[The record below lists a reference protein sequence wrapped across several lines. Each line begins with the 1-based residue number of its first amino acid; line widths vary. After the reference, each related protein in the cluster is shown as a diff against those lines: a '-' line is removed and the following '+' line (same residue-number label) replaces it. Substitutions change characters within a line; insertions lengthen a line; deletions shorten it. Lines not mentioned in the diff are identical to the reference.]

1 MNDRQVRP
9 TGRTPIRRRSG
20 AATPPRRS
28 GARPAPARATS
39 ETRRPATGARPAPRV
54 VARKRG
60 TSEEAKTLAASR
72 RRLVAFVILMVFA
85 FGAIA
90 VRLTFV
96 QTVRAE
102 EYVEFGES
110 QRVHTVPLPARRG
123 AIFDRNGHELA
134 LTVDRPTI
142 AANPRLVTDPLAQAE
157 ALAPLLDMDLAVLQ
171 ERLARDAAFV
181 YLARTVDP
189 AVAEQVKALA
199 LPGVFMIDEPKRFAP
214 AGDMALSVLGRVGTD
229 NEGLSGLELQYEK
242 RLAGSP
248 GEMVVEQ
255 DPSGSEIPGGV
266 RRFDASTRGDD
277 LILTLDRALQYQTES
292 VLTQQILDANARGG
306 MALVMETRTGDIL
319 AMANLVANEDGVRP
333 APHNMALTNVY
344 EPGSVNKLITIAGA
358 LEEGL
363 VEPATELSVAGT
375 IRVADH
381 TFSEHDPHP
390 TENWSIT
397 DIMANSSNVGSIMIG
412 QQLGKERIDSYLRAF
427 GFGSPTGLEFPGES
441 AGLMLDTDKWS
452 GTSIGTIPIGQGI
465 SVTAVQMLAAYNTI
479 ANGGEYVPP
488 RLVKATVGPDGKA
501 TPVTPGERRRVV
513 SEETSAEVTAMLSE
527 VVRAGTG
534 TLAAIDGYTVAGKT
548 GTARKPLEGKRGY
561 KAGAYMSSFAGFV
574 PSEKPALTA
583 VVILDEPTPIFGGL
597 VAAPAFADI
606 TQYGLRQFRIPPPP
620 PTAAPKTDVPAVDPD
635 AAAHADGPLL
645 TPTTAQ
651 GTSAGRVR
659 APSSRSPRP

>member
-1 MNDRQVRP
+1 
-9 TGRTPIRRRSG
+9 
-20 AATPPRRS
+20 
-28 GARPAPARATS
+28 
-39 ETRRPATGARPAPRV
+39 
-54 VARKRG
+54 
-60 TSEEAKTLAASR
+60 
-72 RRLVAFVILMVFA
+72 MVFA

-90 VRLTFV
+90 ARLAYV
-96 QTVRAE
+96 QTVRADD
-102 EYVEFGES
+102 YVRFGES
-110 QRVHTVPLPARRG
+110 QRVHTVQLPARRG
-123 AIFDRNGHELA
+123 AIFDRNGNEMA

-142 AANPRLVTDPLAQAE
+142 AANPRLVTDPLGEAE

-171 ERLARDAAFV
+171 ERLSRDAAFV

-189 AVAEQVKALA
+189 AVADRVKELA
-199 LPGVFMIDEPKRFAP
+199 LPGVFMIDEPKRFTP
-214 AGDMALSVLGRVGTD
+214 AGDMALSVIGRVGTD
-229 NEGLSGLELQYEK
+229 NEGLSGLELQFER

-277 LILTLDRALQYQTES
+277 LILTLDRALQHHTER
-292 VLTQQILDANARGG
+292 VLAQQILDANARGG
-306 MALVMETRTGDIL
+306 MALVMETRTGEIL
-319 AMANLVANEDGVRP
+319 AMANLVADEEGVRP
-333 APHNMALTNVY
+333 SAHNMALTNVY

-363 VEPATELSVAGT
+363 VEPATELSVAST

-381 TFSEHDPHP
+381 TFKEHDPHP

-412 QQLGKERIDSYLRAF
+412 QQLGKERLDDYLRAF
-427 GFGSPTGLEFPGES
+427 GFGASTGLDFPGES

-501 TPVTPGERRRVV
+501 TEVGGGKRRRVV
-513 SEETSAEVTAMLSE
+513 SEETSAEVTAMLNE

-561 KAGAYMSSFAGFV
+561 KVGAYMSSFAGFV

-620 PTAAPKTDVPAVDPD
+620 PSAAPDTDVPAVDPG
-635 AAAHADGPLL
+635 AAAHAEGPVP
-645 TPTTAQ
+645 TPTTVN
-651 GTSAGRVR
+651 GSPAGRVK

>member
-1 MNDRQVRP
+1 
-9 TGRTPIRRRSG
+9 
-20 AATPPRRS
+20 
-28 GARPAPARATS
+28 
-39 ETRRPATGARPAPRV
+39 
-54 VARKRG
+54 
-60 TSEEAKTLAASR
+60 
-72 RRLVAFVILMVFA
+72 MVFA

-90 VRLTFV
+90 ARLTYV

-102 EYVEFGES
+102 DYVQFGES

-123 AIFDRNGHELA
+123 AIFDRHGNELA

-142 AANPRLVTDPLAQAE
+142 AANPRLVTDPLGQAE
-157 ALAPLLDMDLAVLQ
+157 ALAPLLDMDLSVLQ

-189 AVAEQVKALA
+189 AVAERVKELA
-199 LPGVFMIDEPKRFAP
+199 LPGIFMIDEPKRFTP
-214 AGDMALSVLGRVGTD
+214 AGDIALSVIGRVGTD

-266 RRFDASTRGDD
+266 RFFDASTRGDD
-277 LILTLDRALQYQTES
+277 LILTLDRALQYHTER
-292 VLTQQILDANARGG
+292 VLAQQIVDASARGG

-319 AMANLVANEDGVRP
+319 AMANLVSDEEGVRH
-333 APHNMALTNVY
+333 ASHNMALTNVY

-363 VEPATELSVAGT
+363 VEPSTELSVAGT

-390 TENWSIT
+390 TENWSVT

-412 QQLGKERIDSYLRAF
+412 QQLGKDRIDKYLRSF
-427 GFGSPTGLEFPGES
+427 GFGSPTGLGFPGES

-501 TPVTPGERRRVV
+501 TSVSQGKPRRVV

-620 PTAAPKTDVPAVDPD
+620 PTAAPKTDVPPVDPD
-635 AAAHADGPLL
+635 ATAHADGPVP
-645 TPTTAQ
+645 TPTTVQ
-651 GTSAGRVR
+651 GSTAGRVKS
-659 APSSRSPRP
+659 PSSRTSRP

>member
-1 MNDRQVRP
+1 MRP
-9 TGRTPIRRRSG
+9 AGRTTVRRRSD
-20 AATPPRRS
+20 AADQPRRA
-28 GARPAPARATS
+28 GARPAAARNAPS
-39 ETRRPATGARPAPRV
+39 TRRPSGARPAPRV
-54 VARKRG
+54 VARKHRATPANG
-60 TSEEAKTLAASR
+60 VLTASR
-72 RRLVAFVILMVFA
+72 RRLFAFVILMVFA

-90 VRLTFV
+90 IRLTFV
-96 QTVRAE
+96 QTIRAD
-102 EYVEFGES
+102 EYVRFGES

-157 ALAPLLDMDLAVLQ
+157 ALAPLLGVEVSLLQ

-189 AVAEQVKALA
+189 EVADRVKDLA
-199 LPGVFMIDEPKRFAP
+199 LPGIFLIDEPKRFTP
-214 AGDMALSVLGRVGTD
+214 AGDMALSVIGRVGTD

-277 LILTLDRALQYQTES
+277 LILTLDRGLQYQTER
-292 VLTQQILDANARGG
+292 VLSQQIIDAKAKGG
-306 MALVMETRTGDIL
+306 MALVMETGTGDIL
-319 AMANLVANEDGVRP
+319 AMANLIADEEGVRP
-333 APHNMALTNVY
+333 SPNNMALTSVY

-390 TENWSIT
+390 TEQWSVT

-412 QQLGKERIDSYLRAF
+412 QQLGKERIDRYLREF
-427 GFGSPTGLEFPGES
+427 GFGSSTGLDFPGES
-441 AGLMLDTDKWS
+441 AGLMLPTDKWS

-479 ANGGEYVPP
+479 ANGGQYVPP
-488 RLVKATVGPDGKA
+488 RLVKATVGPDGTA
-501 TPVTPGERRRVV
+501 TPVAPGKQRRVV
-513 SEETSAEVTAMLSE
+513 SEKTAAEVTAMLNE

-620 PTAAPKTDVPAVDPD
+620 AAAAPKIDVPTVDPE
-635 AAAHADGPLL
+635 AATYGDGPVT
-645 TPTTAQ
+645 TPTT
-651 GTSAGRVR
+651 GTAPAAAAGRVR
-659 APSSRSPRP
+659 GPSSRSPRP

>member
-1 MNDRQVRP
+1 MTERQVRP
-9 TGRTPIRRRSG
+9 QSRTPARRRQG
-20 AATPPRRS
+20 AALPPRRS
-28 GARPAPARATS
+28 GARPSPPRTGGAN
-39 ETRRPATGARPAPRV
+39 RRPPAGERPAARV
-54 VARKRG
+54 VSRKRRDPAANAA
-60 TSEEAKTLAASR
+60 TNASR
-72 RRLVAFVILMVFA
+72 RRLLAFVILMVFA

-90 VRLTFV
+90 ARLAYV
-96 QTVRAE
+96 QTVRADD
-102 EYVEFGES
+102 YVRFGES
-110 QRVHTVPLPARRG
+110 QRVHTVQLPARRG
-123 AIFDRNGHELA
+123 AIFDRNGNEMA
-134 LTVDRPTI
+134 LTVDRPTV
-142 AANPRLVTDPLAQAE
+142 AANPRLVTDPLGEAE
-157 ALAPLLDMDLAVLQ
+157 ALAPLLDMDVAALQ
-171 ERLARDAAFV
+171 ERLSRDAAFV

-189 AVAEQVKALA
+189 DVADRVKDLA
-199 LPGVFMIDEPKRFAP
+199 LPGVFMIDEPKRFTP
-214 AGDMALSVLGRVGTD
+214 AGDMALSVIGRVGTD

-242 RLAGSP
+242 RLSGSP

-255 DPSGSEIPGGV
+255 DPSGSQIPGGV
-266 RRFDASTRGDD
+266 RRFNASSRGDD
-277 LILTLDRALQYQTES
+277 LILTLDRALQYQTER
-292 VLTQQILDANARGG
+292 VLAQQIIDASARGG

-319 AMANLVANEDGVRP
+319 AMANLIADEKGVRP
-333 APHNMALTNVY
+333 SANNMALTNVY

-358 LEEGL
+358 LEDGL
-363 VEPATELSVAGT
+363 VEPATELSVAST

-390 TENWSIT
+390 TENWSVT

-412 QQLGKERIDSYLRAF
+412 QQLGKERLDDYLRAF
-427 GFGSPTGLEFPGES
+427 GFGSSTGLGFPGES

-488 RLVKATVGPDGKA
+488 RLVKATVGPDGK
-501 TPVTPGERRRVV
+501 TTEVGGGKRRRVV
-513 SEETSAEVTAMLSE
+513 SEETSAEITAMLNE
-527 VVRAGTG
+527 VVRVGTG

-548 GTARKPLEGKRGY
+548 GTARKPLEGRRGY

-620 PTAAPKTDVPAVDPD
+620 PSAAPETDVPAVDPD
-635 AAAHADGPLL
+635 DAAQAEGPVP
-645 TPTTAQ
+645 TPPTVQ
-651 GTSAGRVR
+651 RPPAGRVK

>member
-1 MNDRQVRP
+1 
-9 TGRTPIRRRSG
+9 
-20 AATPPRRS
+20 
-28 GARPAPARATS
+28 
-39 ETRRPATGARPAPRV
+39 
-54 VARKRG
+54 
-60 TSEEAKTLAASR
+60 
-72 RRLVAFVILMVFA
+72 MVFA
-85 FGAIA
+85 FMAIG
-90 VRLTFV
+90 VRLTYV
-96 QTVRAE
+96 QTVRAD
-102 EYVEFGES
+102 EYVQFGES

-123 AIFDRNGHELA
+123 AIFDRNGNELA
-134 LTVDRPTI
+134 LTVDRPTV
-142 AANPRLVTDPLAQAE
+142 AANPRLVTDPLGQAE
-157 ALAPLLDMDLAVLQ
+157 ALAPLLDMEVAVLQ
-171 ERLARDAAFV
+171 QRLARDAAFV

-189 AVAEQVKALA
+189 DVAEQVKRLA
-199 LPGVFMIDEPKRFAP
+199 LPGVFLIDEPKRFTP
-214 AGDMALSVLGRVGTD
+214 AGDTALSVIGRVGTD
-229 NEGLSGLELQYEK
+229 NEGLAGLELQYEK

-277 LILTLDRALQYQTES
+277 LILTLDRALQFQTER
-292 VLTQQILDANARGG
+292 VLAQQVIDANAIGG

-319 AMANLVANEDGVRP
+319 AMASLVASEEGVRQ
-333 APHNMALTNVY
+333 ASYNMALTNVY

-363 VEPATELSVAGT
+363 VEPATELSVSST

-390 TENWSIT
+390 TENWSVT
-397 DIMANSSNVGSIMIG
+397 DIMANSSNVGTIMIG
-412 QQLGKERIDSYLRAF
+412 QQLGKQRIDKYLRAF
-427 GFGSPTGLEFPGES
+427 GFGSSTGLGFPGES

-452 GTSIGTIPIGQGI
+452 GTSIGTISIGQGI

-501 TPVTPGERRRVV
+501 TEVAAGKRRRVV
-513 SEETSAEVTAMLSE
+513 SEETSAEVTAMLNE

-574 PSEKPALTA
+574 PSERPALTA

-597 VAAPAFADI
+597 VAAPAFAEI

-620 PTAAPKTDVPAVDPD
+620 PSVAPETDVPAVDPG
-635 AAAHADGPLL
+635 AAAYAEGPLP
-645 TPTTAQ
+645 TPTTVQ
-651 GTSAGRVR
+651 GSTAGRVR
-659 APSSRSPRP
+659 GPSSRSPKP